1 MRLEKGIKVSRN
13 ETEYL
18 HVNDRDAEVKVTMQG
33 LEIVK
38 VVMFKYQESLTKQ
51 HTKRR
56 WRGEEKSA
64 SVRGDLWQRDSS
76 KWERVVR
83 PAMIYDLETVV
94 LTKRQP
100 EVEVAEL
107 KIFIISGQR
116 GQDYIWQTAQD
127 ERK

>member
-1 MRLEKGIKVSRN
+1 MWLEKGIKVSRN

-38 VVMFKYQESLTKQ
+38 VMFKYLESPTQ
-51 HTKRR
+51 SNIQ
-56 WRGEEKSA
+56 RGAEEKSA

-100 EVEVAEL
+100 KLEVAEL